1 MPKVAITRAAHQA
14 KELADLLSAE
24 GFEVFLIPTIK
35 IVPNEEEI
43 RKFKKSKDKFDY
55 IIFTSA
61 NAVDLVLN
69 YVDELDSKIIAI
81 GPKTKKRLEK
91 FGYKARYPK
100 QYIAEGIIEEFKEEL
115 LGRRVA
121 IPRSKIARRTLVE
134 ELKKICDVKEFQIY
148 TVEIPSFSNLK
159 TFLKEKIDA
168 IIFTSPSTARNIFLM
183 SEKLGKKKEIKEKLN
198 KMIVISI
205 GPITTKTLKELGVFS
220 VITAE
225 EYTIEGVV
233 KKLKEVVHGN

>member
-1 MPKVAITRAAHQA
+1 M
-14 KELADLLSAE
+14 
-24 GFEVFLIPTIK
+24 
-35 IVPNEEEI
+35 
-43 RKFKKSKDKFDY
+43 
-55 IIFTSA
+55 
-61 NAVDLVLN
+61 
-69 YVDELDSKIIAI
+69 
-81 GPKTKKRLEK
+81 
-91 FGYKARYPK
+91 
-100 QYIAEGIIEEFKEEL
+100 
-115 LGRRVA
+115 A